1 MRVPSTLAV
10 ALATTLAE
18 ASVLPRAAGG
28 ACPAVWTQISQDLIK
43 LFVGTDG
50 QCTDDARSAV
60 RAVFHDCGTW
70 NTAQGNTGGCD
81 GSVFLSAEE
90 NARIENRGLQSI
102 SATLTGLANQRGVG
116 VADMIAFA
124 GSHATVSCP
133 LGPTVKTMIGR
144 KDSGNAAPDE
154 SLLPG
159 NATLGA
165 DAIISSF
172 ADKGFSAPD
181 VAALVGAHTSAKQFN
196 VDPSKAGEP
205 QDRTPGVWDVDFY
218 SDTTTKPAGVFVFQ
232 SDMNL
237 AQDSRSGPTFKSF
250 VGQQA

>member
-1 MRVPSTLAV
+1 MAV
-10 ALATTLAE
+10 ALATTLTE

-28 ACPAVWTQISQDLIK
+28 ACPAAWTDVSHDLTS
-43 LFVGTDG
+43 LFVGSDG

-102 SATLTGLANQRGVG
+102 SATLTSLASQHGVG

-144 KDSGNAAPDE
+144 TDSSKAAPNE
-154 SLLPG
+154 MLLPG
-159 NATLGA
+159 NATLSA

-172 ADKGFSAPD
+172 ADKGLSAPD
-181 VAALVGAHTSAKQFN
+181 VAALIGAHTSAKQFF
-196 VDPSKAGEP
+196 VDPTKAGEA
-205 QDRTPGVWDVDFY
+205 QDRTPGVWDVDYY

-232 SDMNL
+232 SDINL
-237 AQDSRSGPTFKSF
+237 SQDPRSGPTFKSF